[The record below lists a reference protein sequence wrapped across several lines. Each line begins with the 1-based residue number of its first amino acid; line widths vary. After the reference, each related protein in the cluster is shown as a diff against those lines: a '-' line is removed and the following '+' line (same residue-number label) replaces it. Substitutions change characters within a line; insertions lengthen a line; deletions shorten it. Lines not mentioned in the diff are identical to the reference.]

1 MQAIFCKI
9 RYGICMDGFSTAAP
23 QATAGALNKGQR
35 TANRILDVAEALF
48 AQHGFGATSL
58 RDIAAKAGL
67 QQPGLYK
74 HFTGKEDLYRQVY
87 ERALKPM
94 TDLMDGILAE
104 PQDGFGELTDRMTDL
119 LAEHPNIARLLVRA
133 AISSDAEPDLVALDW
148 LGRLVGYGR
157 KLNLKAEVPS
167 TDGRLAI
174 EIMAMFN
181 MLFGFFWA
189 SSLIESLS
197 GSPAIDGENM
207 NNQKALLRTFVAAMG
222 QSNGYV
228 QK

>member
-1 MQAIFCKI
+1 M
-9 RYGICMDGFSTAAP
+9 RYGIRMDGISTAAP
-23 QATAGALNKGQR
+23 RASTGALNKGQR

-48 AQHGFGATSL
+48 AQHGYGATSL
-58 RDIAAKAGL
+58 RDIAAQAGL

-94 TDLMDGILAE
+94 TDLMDGMLAG

-133 AISSDAEPDLVALDW
+133 AISTDAEPDLVALDW

-157 KLNLKAEVPS
+157 KLNLKSGVPS
-167 TDGRLAI
+167 TDGKLAVEILAI
-174 EIMAMFN
+174 FN

-189 SSLIESLS
+189 SPLIESLS
-197 GSPAIDGENM
+197 GRPAIDRANM
-207 NNQKALLRTFVAAMG
+207 DSQKALLRTFVDAMG

-228 QK
+228 LK